1 MAKNS
6 KYFTYLGKLATFPK
20 DIVKYDPSLQNL
32 VFKIVGV
39 KKDIGPFQLPFLV
52 EFERPID
59 NFTHGASCVNNRE
72 YWLYGHCNTPEWL
85 ADWCNRPCLYRFLGY
100 SDVQFLEN

>member
-1 MAKNS
+1 MN
-6 KYFTYLGKLATFPK
+6 KYIEYLGKLATFSK
-20 DIVKYDPSLQNL
+20 DAVEYNPSLQHL
-32 VFKIVGV
+32 AFKIVGV
-39 KKDIGPFQLPFLV
+39 KKNIGVGQLPFLV
-52 EFERPID
+52 EFEHPI
-59 NFTHGASCVNNRE
+59 NEFTHRAPTVNNRE